1 MNRKPRAQSLCVKTL
16 NDLESIINNHEIS
29 KATTEQLMSQDS
41 ESRARAAIELLTR
54 PDPKLIETIVDH
66 VRNWKLIELENGY
79 FFIWVKINLVS

>member
-29 KATTEQLMSQDS
+29 KATTEQLLSQDS

-79 FFIWVKINLVS
+79 FFI